1 MSTFVAEIIKINMS
15 QNSKLLKDVQA
26 GDTIYYLPGNKVFNG
41 NSSITK
47 EKVSKVELEEVCG
60 EIYINIFL
68 EGFHKNKY
76 PEISYSESDLDTET
90 FVDMDGYYST
100 QEYGIQSLFNEV
112 YESDMEIAHHKAYEY
127 VSKINGEIKEI
138 HKNFLDIP
146 GAKRKE
152 LVSEELMVVPK
163 SIIKNILTYCENQ
176 SIYDKLSD
184 YDDFYYK
191 LKRVLNSQNK
201 SI

>member
-1 MSTFVAEIIKINMS
+1 MS

-41 NSSITK
+41 NDSITK
-47 EKVSKVELEEVCG
+47 ETVSKVELEEVYG
-60 EIYINIFL
+60 EIYINIFI
-68 EGFHKNKY
+68 EGFHKNEY
-76 PEISYSESDLDTET
+76 LEISYSESDLDTET
-90 FVDMDGYYST
+90 FVNSTGYYST
-100 QEYGIQSLFNEV
+100 QEYGIQSLFNEF
-112 YESDMEIAHHKAYEY
+112 YESDVEIAHHKAYEY
-127 VSKINGEIKEI
+127 VSKINEEIKEI

-152 LVSEELMVVPK
+152 PASDELMVVPK
-163 SIIKNILTYCENQ
+163 SIIKNILAYCENQ

-191 LKRVLNSQNK
+191 LKRELNS
-201 SI
+201 

>member
-1 MSTFVAEIIKINMS
+1 MS

-26 GDTIYYLPGNKVFNG
+26 GDIIYYLPGNKVFDG
-41 NSSITK
+41 NNSITK
-47 EKVSKVELEEVCG
+47 ETVSKVELEEVCG

-68 EGFHKNKY
+68 ESFHKNEY
-76 PEISYSESDLDTET
+76 PKISYSESDLDTET
-90 FVDMDGYYST
+90 FVDMNGYYST

-112 YESDMEIAHHKAYEY
+112 YESDMKIAHHKAYDY
-127 VSKINGEIKEI
+127 VSNINEEIKEL
-138 HKNFLDIP
+138 HKNFLDIL

-152 LVSEELMVVPK
+152 PASDELMVIPK
-163 SIIKNILTYCENQ
+163 SLIKNVLTYCENQ
-176 SIYDKLSD
+176 AVYDKLSD

-191 LKRVLNSQNK
+191 LKREFNSQNK

>member
-1 MSTFVAEIIKINMS
+1 M
-15 QNSKLLKDVQA
+15 D
-26 GDTIYYLPGNKVFNG
+26 
-41 NSSITK
+41 
-47 EKVSKVELEEVCG
+47 
-60 EIYINIFL
+60 
-68 EGFHKNKY
+68 
-76 PEISYSESDLDTET
+76 T
-90 FVDMDGYYST
+90 FVDDNGYYST
-100 QEYGIQSLFNEV
+100 QEDGIQSLLNEV
-112 YESDMEIAHHKAYEY
+112 YESDIEIAYHKAYEY

-152 LVSEELMVVPK
+152 LASDELMVVPK
-163 SIIKNILTYCENQ
+163 SLIMNALAYCENQ